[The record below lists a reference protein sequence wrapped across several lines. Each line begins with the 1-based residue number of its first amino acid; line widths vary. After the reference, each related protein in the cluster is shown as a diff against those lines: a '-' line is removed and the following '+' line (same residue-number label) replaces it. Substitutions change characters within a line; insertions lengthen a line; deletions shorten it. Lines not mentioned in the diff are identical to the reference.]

1 MRIPIALIC
10 DRNFLMQTTV
20 TITSILENKAP
31 DTEIVFYVVTAGP
44 EDETWP
50 ELQQYSNL
58 TVIHAGTEI
67 GKDIRQHAH
76 ITTACL
82 LKFYLAELIP
92 QEDKLLYLDGDIIV
106 RGDLA
111 ELYQTEIGENY
122 ALGTPAVFENG
133 KINAG
138 VMLFDCTKMRRDNMA
153 EKLMEYRRGLGDI
166 KSMDQ
171 STFNAMIPH
180 KIGRFS
186 WKYNCIPVIIRQ
198 EADKKSLNRLNMQ
211 NKTQYQSLDRML
223 QDAVVVHFASAT
235 KPWKH
240 AFVEFGDEWY
250 QYYLR
255 SPFGNIPLHRQSKL
269 EYWMNKAKE
278 IGPFTMLKNK
288 LRSLRQPSAIDE
300 WG

>member
-31 DTEIVFYVVTAGP
+31 DTEIVFYVVAAGP
-44 EDETWP
+44 KEETWP
-50 ELQQYSNL
+50 ELLRYPNL

-76 ITTACL
+76 ISNACL

-111 ELYQTEIGENY
+111 ELYSTDIGENY
-122 ALGTPAVFENG
+122 ALGAPAVFENG

-138 VMLFDCTKMRRDNMA
+138 VMLFDCEKMRRDNMA

-180 KIGRFS
+180 QIGRFS
-186 WKYNCIPVIIRQ
+186 WKYNCIPSVIR
-198 EADKKSLNRLNMQ
+198 EAADKKSLEELNRQ
-211 NKTQYQSLDRML
+211 NKTQYRSLGMMFR
-223 QDAVVVHFASAT
+223 DAVVIHYASAT
-235 KPWKH
+235 KPWQYT
-240 AFVEFGDEWY
+240 FVEFGDEWY

-255 SPFGNIPLHRQSKL
+255 SPFGDTPLRRQTKI
-269 EYWMNKAKE
+269 EYWAKKAKK
-278 IGPFTMLKNK
+278 IGVYTMVKNK
-288 LRSLRQPSAIDE
+288 LHRLLHSPATDE